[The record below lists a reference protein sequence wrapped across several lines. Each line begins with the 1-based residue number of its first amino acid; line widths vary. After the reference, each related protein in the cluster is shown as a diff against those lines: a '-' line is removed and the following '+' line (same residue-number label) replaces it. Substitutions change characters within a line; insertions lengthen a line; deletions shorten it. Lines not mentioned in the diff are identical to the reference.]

1 MKRYGWLG
9 LLTLALWLGWAS
21 MASAANVPVYI
32 DGAYYENDQ
41 WQGAKG
47 EYRLL
52 CRAEEKGGVSS
63 VPLRAVF
70 EACGAEVS
78 WNEAGQVITAKVRYN
93 QTLVMTVGSKVAKL
107 WQAADPERNS
117 PAGRVSFSLDAAPYL
132 RQGKV
137 YVPLRFVAESLGC
150 GVNWANDNKGRPG
163 VYLKQNK
170 VDSVV
175 LGDKIYRLDK
185 YSGWL
190 TESDGQNSYRLGQVD
205 LSYFK
210 DWDENNYSLAF
221 YELAK
226 TPGGNWL
233 AQLDITVFGAI
244 TSGGHYSAWLAP
256 EKGLTYTV
264 MDRGYYAGG
273 FDGRPYWVEYAD
285 GGRELCLSGGDRT
298 LFIDDEK
305 GELGQSFERGGFQ
318 WANREWL
325 LQGNGSRWTLI
336 NRADGSQRDLG
347 EIILSEENKTKMDDM
362 VRPNLNYLGPT
373 DYDDRVR
380 AYFWGDIDNTQTIDA
395 HPYIRFIREENGVLY
410 FELRATMGS
419 GSSDELNQRFVI
431 PVEIAL

>member
-1 MKRYGWLG
+1 MKKYGWLG
-9 LLTLALWLGWAS
+9 LLTLSLWLGWAS
-21 MASAANVPVYI
+21 MAFGANVPVYI

-52 CRAEEKGGVSS
+52 CRGEEKGGVSS

-93 QTLVMTVGSKVAKL
+93 QTLVMTVGSKSAKL

-117 PAGRVSFSLDAAPYL
+117 PAGQVSFSLDAAPYL

-150 GVNWANDNKGRPG
+150 GVNWANDSKGRPG

-190 TESDGQNSYRLGQVD
+190 TESDGKNSRALGQVD

-210 DWDENNYSLAF
+210 DWGESNYGLSI
-221 YELAK
+221 YELKK
-226 TPGGNWL
+226 TPGGNYL
-233 AQLDITVFGAI
+233 VNINGTLSGAL
-244 TSGGHYSAWLAP
+244 TYDLRVDSWLAP
-256 EKGLTYTV
+256 EQQLGCTVLEWGLI
-264 MDRGYYAGG
+264 GNKQCS
-273 FDGRPYWVEYAD
+273 FWVEYAD
-285 GGRELCLSGGDRT
+285 GGRELCLSGGEAT
-298 LFIDDEK
+298 HFIDDEK
-305 GELGQSFERGGFQ
+305 GELRQSFSGGDFH
-318 WANREWL
+318 WANREWI
-325 LQGNGSRWTLI
+325 LQGDDSKWILTSRI
-336 NRADGSQRDLG
+336 DGRQRDLG
-347 EIILSEENKTKMDDM
+347 PLLLSAENKAKMDDM
-362 VRPNLNYLGPT
+362 VRPYLNVFGPT
-373 DYDDRVR
+373 DYDDRVKKL
-380 AYFWGDIDNTQTIDA
+380 FWDNIDNDYTPDA
-395 HPYIRFIREENGVLY
+395 KPYIRFIREEGGVLY
-410 FELRATMGS
+410 FELRAGMGY
-419 GSSDELNQRFVI
+419 GYSDEIREAMVVPI
-431 PVEIAL
+431 EIAL